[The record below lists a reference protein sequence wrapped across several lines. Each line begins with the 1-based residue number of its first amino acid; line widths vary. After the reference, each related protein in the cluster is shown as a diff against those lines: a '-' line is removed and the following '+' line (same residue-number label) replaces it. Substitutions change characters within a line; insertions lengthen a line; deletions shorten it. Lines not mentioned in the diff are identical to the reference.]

1 MGTYVIGSGGD
12 YATITAAEAALT
24 LPEVGGTI
32 YEITGT
38 VVESP
43 TLSNTNYSNG
53 LTIRNATGE
62 EADGALGG
70 ATLNGDITSGISGG
84 SFDIT
89 AINFRSLNTVS
100 GAGGGA
106 VSNCDIGNGATTDV
120 VTFSTTETRSFTN
133 CIVRSGSD
141 DGFYANAENTN
152 VTVDQCTVVD
162 CTRFGLLRSVATDTL
177 IIGSGTTDFHSSAS
191 ATSDYLASSDTSA
204 TTEAATTGFN
214 SRTTADL
221 NDYAGGDYNLA
232 SGSSLNTSGTGGI
245 RIGANL
251 ATTTGLTLDST
262 PTDINS
268 QTQESSVVSNP
279 ATAPTTGNTE
289 VKFDDDLGSAA
300 TIDSVTGSDPY
311 TLNYTFP
318 RATAK
323 LFSATGYPVY
333 HEVDAEDV
341 TSGNVP
347 YLPVAGQTYTDLSS
361 PVNTAGTLGETY
373 SGSPAATGDQWV
385 YDTNL
390 TGDASITLTVDAQ
403 GYWILSGTP
412 SAPSTASFYRI
423 DSTGTVDV
431 EDTIAFNTGPAVEAP
446 IGTIANSQTL
456 HPITTVV
463 DAAPP
468 SVVATLGTIF
478 NPQFVYPIST
488 LADPD
493 TTPPVISLPTG
504 SANGAYGATGSV
516 TTDEDN
522 GTIYYTATTNVS
534 ELAATIIAAG
544 PNRFVNA
551 SGLYD
556 VTLTGLTPETTYY
569 MHYVHVDS
577 AGNQSNVV
585 SSSSFLT
592 GEASGIPPLYR
603 RSVNKIAD
611 YLRSTQAFSSSQTN
625 QVVVE
630 WLIGEGIARSNLN
643 QMLYTYLGGLG
654 YAGTLQ
660 DRMIAWSRDS

>member
-1 MGTYVIGSGGD
+1 MTYLIGSADTTRFSYTYGFQSVAGNRIHFNGND
-12 YATITAAEAALT
+12 TQGVVPSQNGTADTLSLYISSWGTLSNIKACLYDDNVLVESVVVNSAVGTGVIDIPLAGTTNLDTGSAYRLGIYTDSLNDITMFTDTGALT
-24 LPEVGGTI
+24 LRYGTLGNYASPED
-32 YEITGT
+32 
-38 VVESP
+38 P
-43 TLSNTNYSNG
+43 LP
-53 LTIRNATGE
+53 A
-62 EADGALGG
+62 
-70 ATLNGDITSGISGG
+70 G
-84 SFDIT
+84 SYDSFNEFYWAIQET
-89 AINFRSLNTVS
+89 A
-100 GAGGGA
+100 A
-106 VSNCDIGNGATTDV
+106 
-120 VTFSTTETRSFTN
+120 
-133 CIVRSGSD
+133 
-141 DGFYANAENTN
+141 
-152 VTVDQCTVVD
+152 
-162 CTRFGLLRSVATDTL
+162 
-177 IIGSGTTDFHSSAS
+177 
-191 ATSDYLASSDTSA
+191 
-204 TTEAATTGFN
+204 
-214 SRTTADL
+214 
-221 NDYAGGDYNLA
+221 
-232 SGSSLNTSGTGGI
+232 
-245 RIGANL
+245 
-251 ATTTGLTLDST
+251 GLTLDST
-262 PTDINS
+262 PADINS
-268 QTQESSVVSNP
+268 QTQESSQVSTP

-289 VKFDDDLGSAA
+289 VKFDDDLGPAA
-300 TIDSVTGSDPY
+300 TVNSVSGSDPY

-318 RATAK
+318 RTTAK

-373 SGSPAATGDQWV
+373 AGSPAADGDQWV